1 MVEVITKHCKCSNP
15 NWVVITRDG
24 YKVNHVSGVS
34 RTVGVIGSK
43 YSTVRCLNCKDTWRT
58 KAKYVD
64 DLKDIREV
72 L

>member
-34 RTVGVIGSK
+34 RTVGVVGSNIQ
-43 YSTVRCLNCKDTWRT
+43 L
-58 KAKYVD
+58 
-64 DLKDIREV
+64 
-72 L
+72 